1 MEWWRWGAVL
11 AAVVSL
17 SLWRDLILAS
27 LGLSSVDEA
36 KPEYDIV
43 IGILSARE
51 NFEQRRALRA
61 TWVGYIQQHPDYSRR
76 ILVKFIVGSKPCP
89 VPPPDRLDPFTC
101 QKLVLSE
108 SICAGEVVALGLAS
122 QNSLPSSQRQT
133 GPVETHFSVQHPVV
147 ITKLGVLGGDITGE
161 GVRVRLVDSAAK
173 EDLLSVNFTSD
184 DPGLHTGGNT
194 FKAVQN
200 YVLPKGFQGTITVES
215 LVADDVLLE
224 TFPLDQ
230 LQLNNKGGV
239 LQLTKTVDFMPESGY
254 LPHHTNIQQHT
265 AATFMYRV
273 YEPEFLEPASQELRA
288 KDWSG
293 KLGAEQ
299 KRLEREVE
307 QYGDILLVQGV
318 EVYRNLPRKIL
329 EFYKWVSENVRF
341 NFTLKTDDDCF
352 IDMDKIA
359 TEIENLKLREKSK
372 VWWSRFRSGWAVEH
386 HGKWGEQDYTSPVY
400 PAFACGAGNMLSADL
415 VSWLA
420 KNTHQLRPYQGEDVS
435 LGIWL
440 AALGPNLI
448 SDHSWQCEEGCT
460 AGMYSSPE
468 LQPTQLM
475 TMWSNLQKC
484 GSACQCS

>member
-17 SLWRDLILAS
+17 SLFRDFIFS
-27 LGLSSVDEA
+27 SFGLSSVEEA

-76 ILVKFIVGSKPCP
+76 VLVKFIVGSKPCP

-101 QKLVLSE
+101 QKLSLSE
-108 SICAGEVVALGLAS
+108 TICAGEVVALSLAS
-122 QNSLPSSQRQT
+122 QNSFPSSQQQT
-133 GPVETHFSVQHPVV
+133 GPVETHFTVHHPVV
-147 ITKLGVLGGDITGE
+147 ITKLGVLGGDIPAE

-184 DPGLHTGGNT
+184 DPGLQTGGNT

-215 LVADDVLLE
+215 LAADNELLV

-230 LQLNNKGGV
+230 LQVNNKGGV

-254 LPHHTNIQQHT
+254 LPPHTDVQQHT

-273 YEPEFLEPASQELRA
+273 FEPEFLEQAPQDLRA
-288 KDWSG
+288 KDWTG

-299 KRLEREVE
+299 QNLETEVE
-307 QYGDILLVQGV
+307 RYGDILLV
-318 EVYRNLPRKIL
+318 EEEEFYRNLPRKKL
-329 EFYKWVSENVRF
+329 GFYKWQGCIKVTSF
-341 NFTLKTDDDCF
+341 MCMNFEMDD
-352 IDMDKIA
+352 
-359 TEIENLKLREKSK
+359 T
-372 VWWSRFRSGWAVEH
+372 
-386 HGKWGEQDYTSPVY
+386 
-400 PAFACGAGNMLSADL
+400 MLSNYVFNEIDEWESVVA
-415 VSWLA
+415 
-420 KNTHQLRPYQGEDVS
+420 
-435 LGIWL
+435 
-440 AALGPNLI
+440 
-448 SDHSWQCEEGCT
+448 
-460 AGMYSSPE
+460 
-468 LQPTQLM
+468 
-475 TMWSNLQKC
+475 
-484 GSACQCS
+484 

>member
-17 SLWRDLILAS
+17 SLFRDFIFS
-27 LGLSSVDEA
+27 SFGLSSVEEA

-76 ILVKFIVGSKPCP
+76 VLVKFIVGSKPCP

-101 QKLVLSE
+101 QKLSLSE
-108 SICAGEVVALGLAS
+108 TICAGEVVALSLAS
-122 QNSLPSSQRQT
+122 QNSFPSSQQQT
-133 GPVETHFSVQHPVV
+133 GPVETHFTVHHPVV
-147 ITKLGVLGGDITGE
+147 ITKLGVLGGDIPAE

-184 DPGLHTGGNT
+184 DPGLQTGGNT

-215 LVADDVLLE
+215 LAADNELLV

-230 LQLNNKGGV
+230 LQVNNKGGV

-254 LPHHTNIQQHT
+254 LPPHTDVQQHT

-273 YEPEFLEPASQELRA
+273 FEPEFLEQAPQDLRA
-288 KDWSG
+288 KDWTG

-299 KRLEREVE
+299 QNLETEVE
-307 QYGDILLVQGV
+307 RYGDILLV
-318 EVYRNLPRKIL
+318 EEEEFYRNLPRKKL
-329 EFYKWVSENVRF
+329 GFYKWVTENVRF

-352 IDMDKIA
+352 IDVDKIA
-359 TEIENLKLREKSK
+359 TGIETLKLREKSR

-386 HGKWGEQDYTSPVY
+386 HGKWAEQDYPSPVY

-420 KNTHQLRPYQGEDVS
+420 KNAHELRPYQGEDVS

-448 SDHSWQCEEGCT
+448 CDHSWQCEEGCT
-460 AGMYSSPE
+460 TEMYSSPE

-475 TMWSNLQKC
+475 KMWSNLQRC
-484 GSACQCS
+484 GNACQCT